1 MNAIGQFKEKLTLY
15 WLARTEQERKF
26 LGIGGAVAAL
36 ALFYS
41 LAIDPAL
48 SGRASL
54 EKALPEMRQ
63 QAAAMQ
69 ALALEAADLA
79 RQPAITPAPMS
90 KESLS
95 AGLLARSLTPASLSM
110 TGEYAK
116 LQFTGVSFANLEGWL
131 EAQRRENRIA
141 VLDATFTGQSPLGN
155 VDAVL
160 TLRQDRGTG
169 Q

>member
-1 MNAIGQFKEKLTLY
+1 MSALGQFKEKITLY

-26 LGIGGAVAAL
+26 LGAGGAAIAL
-36 ALFYS
+36 ALVYS
-41 LAIDPAL
+41 IAVDPAL

-54 EKALPEMRQ
+54 EKSLPKLRQ
-63 QAAAMQ
+63 EAAALQ

-79 RQPAITPAPMS
+79 RAPAIEPPPMT

-95 AGLLARSLTPASLSM
+95 ASLLARSLTPGSLSM

-116 LQFTGVSFANLEGWL
+116 LQFSSVSFASLEAWL
-131 EAQRRENRIA
+131 DAQRRENRIA
-141 VLDATFTGQSPLGN
+141 VLDATFTAQTPLGN